1 VIQQRPRSDFYP
13 LNEREYQTVSIWIIR
28 HGQSQSNAGFA
39 TIGPH
44 ENALSELGDRQSRC
58 IPTAVKQT
66 PDLIVTSPYLRTQLT
81 AQPLIEKF
89 PHTPVEVWQV
99 QEFTY
104 LGLQLDQ
111 PATTQARKPL
121 SKAYWDRCDPEYVDG
136 TNAESLVQLM
146 ERVRTFLNQL
156 QQQSGFVVVFS
167 HGFFIKAMLWQILA
181 NPTVI
186 DAVAMNR
193 LLGFSRGF
201 PVPNASILQMEFDSG
216 GIPHWSSFI
225 TNYLPPE
232 LESAAPDATVASDAG
247 DRPS

>member
-1 VIQQRPRSDFYP
+1 M
-13 LNEREYQTVSIWIIR
+13 SIWIIR
-28 HGQSQSNAGFA
+28 HAQSQSNAGLA

-44 ENALSELGDRQSRC
+44 ENGLSELGYRQSKC
-58 IPTAVKQT
+58 IPTAIKQS

-81 AQPLIEKF
+81 AQPLIEQF
-89 PHTPVEVWQV
+89 PHTPVEVWQI

-111 PATTQARKPL
+111 PTTTLARKPL

-136 TNAESLVQLM
+136 PNAESLVQLM
-146 ERVRTFLNQL
+146 ERVRTALNQL

-181 NPTVI
+181 DPTVI
-186 DAVAMNR
+186 DAVAMHR

-201 PVPNASILQMEFDSG
+201 RVPNASILQMEFESG

-225 TNYLPPE
+225 TNHLPPD
-232 LESAAPDATVASDAG
+232 LESATPDATVVSDAG
-247 DRPS
+247 DQPS

>member
-1 VIQQRPRSDFYP
+1 
-13 LNEREYQTVSIWIIR
+13 VSIWLIR
-28 HGQSQSNAGFA
+28 HGQSQSNAGVA

-66 PDLIVTSPYLRTQLT
+66 PDKIVISPYLRTQLT

-104 LGLQLDQ
+104 LGLQFDQ
-111 PATTQARKPL
+111 PATTLDRKPL

-167 HGFFIKAMLWQILA
+167 HGFFIKAML
-181 NPTVI
+181 
-186 DAVAMNR
+186 
-193 LLGFSRGF
+193 
-201 PVPNASILQMEFDSG
+201 
-216 GIPHWSSFI
+216 
-225 TNYLPPE
+225 
-232 LESAAPDATVASDAG
+232 
-247 DRPS
+247 

>member
-1 VIQQRPRSDFYP
+1 M
-13 LNEREYQTVSIWIIR
+13 SIWIIR
-28 HGQSQSNAGFA
+28 HGQSQSNAGVA

-44 ENALSELGDRQSRC
+44 ENALTELGYRQSQC
-58 IPTAVKQT
+58 IPTAIKQS

-81 AQPLIEKF
+81 AKPLIEKF
-89 PHTPVEVWQV
+89 PHTAVDVWQV

-104 LGLQLDQ
+104 LSLQFDR
-111 PATTQARKPL
+111 PTTLRDRKPL

-146 ERVRTFLNQL
+146 ERVRTTLNQL

-186 DAVAMNR
+186 DAVAMGR
-193 LLGFSRGF
+193 LLGFTRGF
-201 PVPNASILQMEFDSG
+201 RVPNASILQMEFDSG

-225 TNYLPPE
+225 TNHLPPE
-232 LESAAPDATVASDAG
+232 LESATPDATVAINAD

>member
-1 VIQQRPRSDFYP
+1 
-13 LNEREYQTVSIWIIR
+13 
-28 HGQSQSNAGFA
+28 
-39 TIGPH
+39 
-44 ENALSELGDRQSRC
+44 
-58 IPTAVKQT
+58 
-66 PDLIVTSPYLRTQLT
+66 VTSPYLRTLLT

-111 PATTQARKPL
+111 PTTTQARKPL

-146 ERVRTFLNQL
+146 ERVRTALNQL

-201 PVPNASILQMEFDSG
+201 PVPNASILQMEFDSRWDSLTG
-216 GIPHWSSFI
+216 VPSSPI
-225 TNYLPPE
+225 ICHR
-232 LESAAPDATVASDAG
+232 S
-247 DRPS
+247 